1 MILELRSIDVWSVVK
16 IIFLVMFVLHL
27 LLGIG
32 GYFII
37 ILGVN
42 FVSALLNVTMYT
54 DEAMLP
60 GFFGFPI
67 GLFIITM
74 ISSGASLIYASL
86 GALMALLYNA
96 FARWGGGVI
105 VNASESKESRKPKL
119 IVKSRP
125 DPEEENR
132 KE

>member
-1 MILELRSIDVWSVVK
+1 MILELKSIDVWSAVK
-16 IIFLVMFVLHL
+16 IIFLVMFILHL

-37 ILGVN
+37 MFGVN
-42 FVSALLNVTMYT
+42 FVSAFLNSTIYS
-54 DEAMLP
+54 DEATLP
-60 GFFGFPI
+60 GFFGLPI

-74 ISSGASLIYASL
+74 ISSGASLIYAAL

-105 VNASESKESRKPKL
+105 VNASESSNSKKPKL

-125 DPEEENR
+125 EPEEENN

>member
-1 MILELRSIDVWSVVK
+1 MILELKSIDVWSVVK
-16 IIFLVMFVLHL
+16 IVFLVMFILHL

-42 FVSALLNVTMYT
+42 FMSALLNVATYS
-54 DEAMLP
+54 DEATLP

-86 GALMALLYNA
+86 GALIALLYNV
-96 FARWGGGVI
+96 FAKWGGGVI
-105 VNASESKESRKPKL
+105 VNASESKESKKPKL
-119 IVKSRP
+119 IVIDKP
-125 DPEEENR
+125 EPEEENK